1 MNLPKV
7 VTKSKKRRGQ
17 GAGSGKGF
25 HTVGRG
31 QKGQKSRGGIGIL
44 FEGMKTKKS
53 LIHRLP
59 FLRGKL
65 KNRAHPK
72 AAVVNLQ
79 DLNKLPDGSK
89 VTIDLLVKAGLV
101 NQDALK
107 YGVKILGKGKLEKKL
122 EIDLP
127 MSKKV
132 ADSLITAPKAVVK

>member
-1 MNLPKV
+1 MKLHKV

-31 QKGQKSRGGIGIL
+31 QKGQKSRGGVGIL

-65 KNRAHPK
+65 KNAGRPK
-72 AAVVNLQ
+72 ALVINLE
-79 DLNKLPDGSK
+79 DLNSLPAGTK
-89 VTIDLLVKAGLV
+89 VTVDALVKAGLV
-101 NQDALK
+101 HPNALK
-107 YGVKILGKGKLEKKL
+107 LGVKILGRGKLEKKL

-127 MSKKV
+127 MSKSV
-132 ADSLITAPKAVVK
+132 SDSLLKPTKAVVK